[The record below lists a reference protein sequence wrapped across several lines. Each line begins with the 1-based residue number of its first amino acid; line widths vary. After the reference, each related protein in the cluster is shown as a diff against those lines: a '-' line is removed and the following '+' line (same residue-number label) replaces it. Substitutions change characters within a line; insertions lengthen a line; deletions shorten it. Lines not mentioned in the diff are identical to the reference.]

1 MSTNRVL
8 HVAKDSNGNEIPC
21 LGFNFGLT
29 LKRKMFP
36 CSDVIREAEN
46 LGIPTDV
53 FRENTKKN
61 SFVKAVK
68 KNLGKVL
75 DDKGTIIHEVEK
87 SSEKI
92 VYNVDRKIVTETEV
106 SLFSSETNSE
116 ENTVALDTEYKTIGR
131 VIYDCSSDKVLC
143 DNQDV
148 LAEVLRLLKVYEQSY
163 EKAQFSLQLR
173 RIMSKHGDIIPWV
186 DSGHAYFVPAQHS
199 ELMFKLFKLVTI
211 LDPEARI
218 TRGEVPDLTFSKQTV
233 AESANESVKD
243 DMKFISDRLQK
254 LYSDDSD
261 QNKLTPRIAM
271 NTVEELGKAIRR
283 VEEYKILCERDLKD
297 ASGKIEEVQHVIK
310 EYLLTGKI
318 TKKEATAEEKVVAEA
333 EAEVD
338 DLLADL

>member
-1 MSTNRVL
+1 MSTTRFL
-8 HVAKDSNGNEIPC
+8 HVAKDRSGNKIPC
-21 LGFNFGLT
+21 IGFNFGLT
-29 LKRKMFP
+29 LKRKLFP
-36 CSDVIREAEN
+36 CSDVIKEAEN

-75 DDKGTIIHEVEK
+75 DEKGTIIHEVEK
-87 SSEKI
+87 TSEKI
-92 VYNVDRKIVTETEV
+92 VYHVDRKVLTETEV

-116 ENTVALDTEYKTIGR
+116 ENTVALNTEYQTIGR

-143 DNQDV
+143 DNQEV
-148 LAEVLRLLKVYEQSY
+148 LSEVLRLLKVYEQSY
-163 EKAQFSLQLR
+163 EKAQFSLQIR
-173 RIMSKHGDIIPWV
+173 RILNKHGDIIPWV
-186 DSGHAYFVPAQHS
+186 DSGHAYFVPAKHS
-199 ELMFKLFKLVTI
+199 DLMFKLFKLVTT
-211 LDPEARI
+211 LDPTARI

-233 AESANESVKD
+233 ADSANEAVQS

-261 QNKLTPRIAM
+261 QNRLTPRIAM
-271 NTVEELGKAIRR
+271 NTVEELAKAVRR
-283 VEEYKILCERDLKD
+283 VDEYKILCERDLKT
-297 ASGKIEEVQHVIK
+297 ATGKIEEVQQVIK

-338 DLLADL
+338 DLLIDL